1 MENPPFPNDFP
12 LRDSQ
17 RGPPTIATRTLAQR
31 PIVVGTVDASIKE
44 PLGTGCFRWALPRSG
59 TDHLLRSWCPVKG
72 RDTKNRIPF
81 AFFQSNM
88 SMEIPDFMVDL
99 VVLNHRTIVGGF
111 PIKPCLFDIPHCQA
125 NPDWNHLEIGG
136 CPGWMK
142 NVQSWVVGKY
152 GKIKQQ
158 ECHNWGVNQKK
169 LCWEK
174 SWFCS
179 FYVHSW
185 PKLRN

>member
-44 PLGTGCFRWALPRSG
+44 PLGTGCTRWALPRSG

-81 AFFQSNM
+81 AFFSIKHVNGNSRFHGGLSCFESSNYSWGILHQAM
-88 SMEIPDFMVDL
+88 FVWYPPLSGQPGLKPFGNWGMPWVDEECSIL
-99 VVLNHRTIVGGF
+99 
-111 PIKPCLFDIPHCQA
+111 
-125 NPDWNHLEIGG
+125 
-136 CPGWMK
+136 
-142 NVQSWVVGKY
+142 SS
-152 GKIKQQ
+152 GKIW
-158 ECHNWGVNQKK
+158 ENQTTRM
-169 LCWEK
+169 
-174 SWFCS
+174 
-179 FYVHSW
+179 
-185 PKLRN
+185 P